1 MMFMMYQTLVLAFA
15 CFAAPLLGK
24 LAGCELQ
31 GRPFGLVGASGLFF
45 LLTVAFG
52 LLPIENPV
60 ITSIWYVCGVISY
73 FIGWITLLIGTVWEL
88 VDVLSPASSHE
99 RAAVHTS

>member
-1 MMFMMYQTLVLAFA
+1 MLMIYETLVLAFA

-31 GRPFGLVGASGLFF
+31 GRPFGLVGAAGLFF

-52 LLPIENPV
+52 LLPISNAV

-73 FIGWITLLIGTVWEL
+73 FIGWIALLIGTIWEL
-88 VDVLSPASSHE
+88 GDVLSPSHAGV
-99 RAAVHTS
+99 RS

>member
-1 MMFMMYQTLVLAFA
+1 MLMIYETLVLAFA

-52 LLPIENPV
+52 ILPVQNAV
-60 ITSIWYVCGVISY
+60 IMSIWYVCGVISY
-73 FIGWITLLIGTVWEL
+73 FIGWIALLIGTIWEL
-88 VDVLSPASSHE
+88 VDQLSPSRE
-99 RAAVHTS
+99 RARAHY